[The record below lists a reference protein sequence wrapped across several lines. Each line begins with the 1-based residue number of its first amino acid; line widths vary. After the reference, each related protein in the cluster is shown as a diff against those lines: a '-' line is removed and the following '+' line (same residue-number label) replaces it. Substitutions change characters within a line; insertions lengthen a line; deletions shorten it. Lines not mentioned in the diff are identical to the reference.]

1 MDIEKNKLVTENN
14 ELVGILKDEY
24 GVEIVPYEADHD
36 EKQRTLIPVPQDVAA
51 ELSIV
56 TSAFPTLAANAA
68 AQDALGKTAYA
79 ITFNGKDV
87 HPEQLWQKK
96 NGSYISNLKGENG
109 HWGKQTDVNA
119 IDNTATQ
126 GAMVASS
133 VFAVAAMATSMY
145 YMKNINDKLADLQ
158 ETVQDVIAFL
168 ENDKQSQIETDM
180 ETLKDIASHMQTIKS
195 NKDLK
200 QVKMQQFSALQREA
214 KKNVR
219 FYEKQL
225 RASLDQYIVS
235 KKDRKEKSA
244 LQKLRK
250 EYFYYRI
257 CLLEY
262 AVSKMIEIQI
272 TNSFSTSQLQNAR
285 SEIEKLSDKH
295 KTLNNKLLSE
305 IYGHRLDSLEAKALR
320 GLSNTLDFMGGVIR
334 STPLGKTEI
343 DEALIKLGKQS
354 GNAVKNRTKKQVDQ
368 ILSKEDYGII
378 DPIVES
384 IQQMESTYHK
394 PLELVRDGDDTF
406 IAIPA

>member
-1 MDIEKNKLVTENN
+1 MDDKNEIVAANTELA
-14 ELVGILKDEY
+14 EILKEEY
-24 GVEIVPYEADHD
+24 GVEITPYEG
-36 EKQRTLIPVPQDVAA
+36 KLSKTSRTLIPVPKDVAA
-51 ELSIV
+51 ELSVV
-56 TSAFPTLAANAA
+56 TSSFPTLAANAA
-68 AQDALGKTAYA
+68 ANDALSKTAYA

-96 NGSYISNLKGENG
+96 NGNFISNLKGENG
-109 HWGKQTDVNA
+109 HWGKQTDVNV

-133 VFAVAAMATSMY
+133 IFAVAAMATSMY

-180 ETLKDIASHMQTIKS
+180 DTLRDIANNMQTIKA

-200 QVKMQQFSALQREA
+200 QVKLQQFSALQREA

-225 RASLDQYIVS
+225 KASLDRYTAN
-235 KKDRKEKSA
+235 KKDKKEKSA
-244 LQKLRK
+244 LQKLKK

-262 AVSKMIEIQI
+262 AISKMIEIQL
-272 TNSFSTSQLQNAR
+272 TDSFSEAQLQNAR
-285 SEIEKLSDKH
+285 SEIGKMSDKH
-295 KTLNNKLLSE
+295 KSMNNELITE
-305 IYGHRLDSLEAKALR
+305 MYGHHLGSLEAKAMK
-320 GLSNTLDFMGGVIR
+320 GLSNSLDFMGGVVR
-334 STPLGKTEI
+334 ATPLGKTEL

-354 GNAVKNRTKKQVDQ
+354 GDVVKKRTKRQVDQ
-368 ILSKEDYGII
+368 VLTREDYGII
-378 DPIVES
+378 DPVVDS
-384 IQQMESTYHK
+384 IRQMESTYHK
-394 PLELVRDGDDTF
+394 PLELVRDGDETF
-406 IAIPA
+406 ICVPA